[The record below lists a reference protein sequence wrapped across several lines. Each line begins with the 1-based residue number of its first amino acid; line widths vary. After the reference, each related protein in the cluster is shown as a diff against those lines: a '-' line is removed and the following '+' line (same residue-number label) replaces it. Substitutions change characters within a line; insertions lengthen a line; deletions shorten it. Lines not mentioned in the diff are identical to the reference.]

1 MTSDSSK
8 DNVTRRKE
16 MLPRMTRLL
25 GFTVAAALALLLVPE
40 TGRAQVVVK
49 VNDVVNFR
57 LGFQLQGWSE
67 WLQDP
72 ISSGYQQNFKIR
84 RVRFLLGGNIA
95 KNVSFFFQT
104 DNPNLGASTAA
115 SAKALNTGFLVQDA
129 FGEWKMLGNDMLILD
144 FGKMLM
150 PFTRNSLQSTSSHLS
165 LDGGTWTFLQSAPEQ
180 GDAGRDVGVQLK
192 HYLVNDHLEVRYGLF
207 DGFRA
212 PANVGGA
219 GSRNPFRFV
228 GRAVYNFWDTEK
240 GYVPVGTNLGKK
252 SILAIGAG
260 YDTQGGYT
268 SPATLTTPEGKGY
281 SAYGADFMID
291 MPFGPGDAKTGRDAL
306 TAHIDYIHYDGG
318 CRPNAAGV
326 VQTNCL
332 FPTLPR
338 EDDYFTDLGWYFHAI
353 DLQPFLRYEELRF
366 RDATRVGNNIRRYMG
381 GFNYYVTPGAQNMKI
396 TGAWE
401 KIVPRT
407 QAAIATTKN
416 TNHFVLQ
423 LQFYYY

>member
-1 MTSDSSK
+1 
-8 DNVTRRKE
+8 
-16 MLPRMTRLL
+16 MLPRTTRLL
-25 GFTVAAALALLLVPE
+25 GFTLVAALALLLVPE

-72 ISSGYQQNFKIR
+72 ISSGYQQHFKIR
-84 RVRFLLGGNIA
+84 RVRFILGGVIA

-104 DNPNLGASTAA
+104 DNPNLGASTGT
-115 SAKALNTGFLVQDA
+115 SVKALNSGFLVQDA
-129 FGEWKMLGNDMLILD
+129 FGEWKPLGNDMLVLD

-150 PFTRNSLQSTSSHLS
+150 PFTRNSLQQTSSHLA
-165 LDGGTWTFLQSAPEQ
+165 LDGGTWTFLQSAPLQ
-180 GDAGRDVGVQLK
+180 NDAGRDLGIQVK
-192 HYLVNDHLEVRYGLF
+192 NYLVNDHLELRYGLF

-212 PANVGGA
+212 PANAGGA

-228 GRAVYNFWDTEK
+228 GRAVYNFLDTEK

-252 SILAIGAG
+252 SIIAIGAG
-260 YDTQGGYT
+260 YDTQGGFT
-268 SPATLTTPEGKGY
+268 QPATPTTPEGKGY
-281 SAYGADFMID
+281 SAYGADFMVD
-291 MPFGPGDAKTGRDAL
+291 LPVGPGDAKSGRSAF

-332 FPTLPR
+332 ISALPR
-338 EDDYFTDLGWYFHAI
+338 QDEFFTDAGFYFHEI
-353 DLQPFLRYEELRF
+353 DLQPFMRYEELRF
-366 RDATRVGNNIRRYMG
+366 RDNSRVGGNIRRYMG

-396 TGAWE
+396 TGAFE
-401 KIVPRT
+401 RIVPRT
-407 QAAIATTKN
+407 AVAGATTKN